1 MPEGE
6 LVRKQFYWF
15 PPWVMP
21 FLFGGP
27 LIILVCFLACRKC
40 SLTFRLDSRLR
51 KKYRRRV
58 LLKTVAMLTPLFAI
72 PLLASLS
79 VRTNVILASIVV
91 VVEMILMVLFL
102 VALLSLPMGN
112 SPLSIVKYR
121 KGMFWIKGFSDEFLA
136 SFKPRSST

>member
-1 MPEGE
+1 
-6 LVRKQFYWF
+6 
-15 PPWVMP
+15 
-21 FLFGGP
+21 
-27 LIILVCFLACRKC
+27 
-40 SLTFRLDSRLR
+40 
-51 KKYRRRV
+51 V

-121 KGMFWIKGFSDEFLA
+121 KGMFWIKGFSDEYLA